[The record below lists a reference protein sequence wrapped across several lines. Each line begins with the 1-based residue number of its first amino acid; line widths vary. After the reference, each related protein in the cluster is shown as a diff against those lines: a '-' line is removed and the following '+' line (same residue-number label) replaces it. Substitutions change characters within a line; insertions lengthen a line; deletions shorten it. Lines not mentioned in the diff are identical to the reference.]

1 MLSMCWCTRKSWK
14 NISNAMHP
22 KFFRLLAPCLCK
34 SLSVCSLMHSTR
46 QRCISYYV
54 FNLLF
59 PTLAAQ
65 TNKAFTKRETKNVW
79 VLMKTKPLNDRY
91 EKHSLNLN
99 KKVLFHGDWIP
110 FNGIKHE
117 AENWNG
123 QPHWMVSLVVD
134 AVDDDGVHGRCA
146 NRSTFNDTMPFVKF
160 KNSESRRNT
169 GLGVVSSFHYSS
181 EYALSNKSKIVSY
194 KRKRHLAFIL
204 NEYLISIRCKLY
216 LCSSQNIKVHLISP
230 INVCILSRT
239 N

>member
-1 MLSMCWCTRKSWK
+1 MCRNLQGCIFYYIIQLLLYVLSLFATRNAVNCKLLKCRQLK
-14 NISNAMHP
+14 NLQSEQIN
-22 KFFRLLAPCLCK
+22 R
-34 SLSVCSLMHSTR
+34 
-46 QRCISYYV
+46 
-54 FNLLF
+54 
-59 PTLAAQ
+59 
-65 TNKAFTKRETKNVW
+65 